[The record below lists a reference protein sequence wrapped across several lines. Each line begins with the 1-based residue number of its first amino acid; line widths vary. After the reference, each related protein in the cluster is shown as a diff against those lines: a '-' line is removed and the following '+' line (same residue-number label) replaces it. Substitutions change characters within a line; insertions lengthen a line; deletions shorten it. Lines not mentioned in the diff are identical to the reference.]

1 MSAVELG
8 INMVM
13 HVRNQPF
20 PRGWRKKKTIG
31 MGLCFPSSP
40 SSGVKMKKLHG
51 LENTL
56 LALPYPCERQ
66 AERRVG
72 NQALSSD
79 P

>member
-1 MSAVELG
+1 ME
-8 INMVM
+8 
-13 HVRNQPF
+13 
-20 PRGWRKKKTIG
+20 KEKDTG
-31 MGLCFPSSP
+31 MGLCSP
-40 SSGVKMKKLHG
+40 SSLSSAVKMKKLHG